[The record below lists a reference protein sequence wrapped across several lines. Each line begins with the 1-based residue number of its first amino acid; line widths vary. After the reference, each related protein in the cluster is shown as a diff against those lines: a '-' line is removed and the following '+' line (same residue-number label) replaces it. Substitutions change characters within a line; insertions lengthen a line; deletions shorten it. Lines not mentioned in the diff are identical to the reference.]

1 MGPVRYGCLIAIVMM
16 TRYVFW
22 VILISCFMLLFK
34 EIANS
39 VCEYDRIKKRRNR

>member
-1 MGPVRYGCLIAIVMM
+1 MDLLRYGCIIVIVMIA
-16 TRYVFW
+16 RYIFW
-22 VILISCFMLLFK
+22 VILISCFMLLLK